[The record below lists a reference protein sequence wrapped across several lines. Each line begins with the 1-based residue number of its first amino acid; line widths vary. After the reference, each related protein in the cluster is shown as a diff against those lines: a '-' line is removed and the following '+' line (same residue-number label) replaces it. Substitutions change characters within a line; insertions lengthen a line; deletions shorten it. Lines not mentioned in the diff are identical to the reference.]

1 MTLKELY
8 LKRKEQPVPG
18 IAFIREVAAVTKK
31 NEASVYRW
39 ISGSTVPDAL
49 TQQVLAD
56 HFNSTPEELFPAPS
70 KA

>member
-39 ISGSTVPDAL
+39 ISGAVVPDAL
-49 TQQVLAD
+49 TQKVLAD
-56 HFNSTPEELFPAPS
+56 HFKTTPENLFPRN
-70 KA
+70 